1 MNKIMEHQIRKSP
14 FIGLNQAEREFI
26 NSEIHSETPMIIRE
40 MMIYNRHLIE
50 ENIML
55 RTEIKQ
61 LETQNSNLNIAL
73 SVESNITK
81 DEILPFPLFNSIN
94 DLALFAQ
101 ANPESETQPISPV
114 PVKKVK
120 MQKKGTQLQID
131 PAIGTMFSRQL
142 KDSGYSLSDVCRAMM
157 LIAIDRP
164 RYRNMILDRVKQSER
179 ISNTQRETLSF
190 AFQYPVEL
198 GEKFIALI
206 RSHNVKQYEF
216 FEQMFKE
223 FIHSYSFRKLL
234 PDYINQIKK
243 NKI

>member
-1 MNKIMEHQIRKSP
+1 MEHQIRKSR
-14 FIGLNQAEREFI
+14 FIGLNHKETELF

-61 LETQNSNLNIAL
+61 LEAQTSNLNIAL
-73 SVESNITK
+73 SVESKITK
-81 DEILPFPLFNSIN
+81 DEFLNVANVEPSF
-94 DLALFAQ
+94 FAQ
-101 ANPESETQPISPV
+101 DSPESKTQPILPV
-114 PVKKVK
+114 AIKKAK

-142 KDSGYSLSDVCRAMM
+142 KDSGYNLTEVCRAMM

-179 ISNTQRETLSF
+179 ISNTKRETLSF
-190 AFQYPVEL
+190 AFQYPVDL

-243 NKI
+243 K

>member
-1 MNKIMEHQIRKSP
+1 MEHQIRKSP
-14 FIGLNQAEREFI
+14 FIGLNQAEREFM

-81 DEILPFPLFNSIN
+81 DELLNPFTVKSPF
-94 DLALFAQ
+94 FAQ
-101 ANPESETQPISPV
+101 ASPESTIQPILPIAI
-114 PVKKVK
+114 KKVK

-142 KDSGYSLSDVCRAMM
+142 KDSGYNLSDVCRAMM

-179 ISNTQRETLSF
+179 ISNTERETLSF

-243 NKI
+243 K

>member
-1 MNKIMEHQIRKSP
+1 MNKIMEHRIRKSP
-14 FIGLNQAEREFI
+14 FIGLNQAERELM

-81 DEILPFPLFNSIN
+81 DELSDVIHVEPSFFS
-94 DLALFAQ
+94 Q

-114 PVKKVK
+114 PLKKVK

-142 KDSGYSLSDVCRAMM
+142 KDSGYNLSDVCRAMM

-179 ISNTQRETLSF
+179 ISNTERETLSF

-223 FIHSYSFRKLL
+223 FIHSYAFRKLL

>member
-1 MNKIMEHQIRKSP
+1 MTPEMEHHIRKSP
-14 FIGLNQAEREFI
+14 VFDFKHTENENLN
-26 NSEIHSETPMIIRE
+26 SETPLIIRE

-81 DEILPFPLFNSIN
+81 DEISNVKTLSCSEF
-94 DLALFAQ
+94 FAQ
-101 ANPESETQPISPV
+101 DSFEDTSPMMSPV
-114 PVKKVK
+114 SVEKVK
-120 MQKKGTQLQID
+120 MQRKGTQLQID
-131 PAIGTMFSRQL
+131 PAIATMFSRQL

-179 ISNTQRETLSF
+179 ISNTKRETLSF
-190 AFQYPVEL
+190 AFQYPVDL

>member
-1 MNKIMEHQIRKSP
+1 MEHPIRKSP
-14 FIGLNQAEREFI
+14 FIGLTHRETEFI

-40 MMIYNRHLIE
+40 MMIYNRQLIE

-61 LETQNSNLNIAL
+61 LETQNLNLNIAL

-81 DEILPFPLFNSIN
+81 DEILNSTTVEPSF
-94 DLALFAQ
+94 FAQ
-101 ANPESETQPISPV
+101 ASPENITQPILPV
-114 PVKKVK
+114 AIKKVK

-179 ISNTQRETLSF
+179 ISNTDRETLSF
-190 AFQYPVEL
+190 AFQYPVDL

>member
-1 MNKIMEHQIRKSP
+1 MNKIMEHPIRKSH
-14 FIGLNQAEREFI
+14 FIGLNQRETELI

-61 LETQNSNLNIAL
+61 LEVQNSNLNIAL

-81 DEILPFPLFNSIN
+81 DEIFNSTTVEPS
-94 DLALFAQ
+94 LFAQ
-101 ANPESETQPISPV
+101 ASPESPIQPISTV
-114 PVKKVK
+114 AMKKVK

-142 KDSGYSLSDVCRAMM
+142 KDSSFNLTDVCRAMM
-157 LIAIDRP
+157 LMAIDRP

-179 ISNTQRETLSF
+179 ISNTERETLSF
-190 AFQYPVEL
+190 AFQYPVDL

>member
-1 MNKIMEHQIRKSP
+1 MEHQIRKSP

-81 DEILPFPLFNSIN
+81 DELSDVIHFEPSFFS
-94 DLALFAQ
+94 Q

-142 KDSGYSLSDVCRAMM
+142 KDSGYSLTDVCRAMM

-179 ISNTQRETLSF
+179 ISNTERETLSF

-243 NKI
+243 K

>member
-1 MNKIMEHQIRKSP
+1 MNKTMDHQIRKSH
-14 FIGLNQAEREFI
+14 FIGLNHRETELI
-26 NSEIHSETPMIIRE
+26 NSEIHSETPLIIRE

-61 LETQNSNLNIAL
+61 LEAQNSNLNIAL

-81 DEILPFPLFNSIN
+81 DEIFNSTTVEP
-94 DLALFAQ
+94 LLFAQ
-101 ANPESETQPISPV
+101 ASPESPIHSISPV
-114 PVKKVK
+114 AIKKVK

-142 KDSGYSLSDVCRAMM
+142 KDSGYNLSDVCRAIM

-179 ISNTQRETLSF
+179 ISNTKRETLSF
-190 AFQYPVEL
+190 AFQYPVDL

-243 NKI
+243 K

>member
-14 FIGLNQAEREFI
+14 FIGLNQAEREFM

-81 DEILPFPLFNSIN
+81 DESSNVIHVEPSFFS
-94 DLALFAQ
+94 Q
-101 ANPESETQPISPV
+101 ANPESVFQPISPV

-142 KDSGYSLSDVCRAMM
+142 KDSGYNLSDVCRAMM

-179 ISNTQRETLSF
+179 ISNTERETLSF

-223 FIHSYSFRKLL
+223 FIHSYAFRKLL

-243 NKI
+243 K

>member
-1 MNKIMEHQIRKSP
+1 MEHRIRKSP

-81 DEILPFPLFNSIN
+81 DELSDVIHVEPSFFS
-94 DLALFAQ
+94 Q

-114 PVKKVK
+114 PVQKVK

-142 KDSGYSLSDVCRAMM
+142 KDSGYNLSDVCRAMM

-179 ISNTQRETLSF
+179 ISNT
-190 AFQYPVEL
+190 
-198 GEKFIALI
+198 
-206 RSHNVKQYEF
+206 
-216 FEQMFKE
+216 
-223 FIHSYSFRKLL
+223 
-234 PDYINQIKK
+234 
-243 NKI
+243 

>member
-1 MNKIMEHQIRKSP
+1 MNKIMEHLIRKSP
-14 FIGLNQAEREFI
+14 FIGLNQAERELM

-81 DEILPFPLFNSIN
+81 DELSDVIHVEPSFFS
-94 DLALFAQ
+94 Q

-120 MQKKGTQLQID
+120 MQTKGTQLQID

-179 ISNTQRETLSF
+179 ISNTERDTLSF
-190 AFQYPVEL
+190 AFQYPVDL

>member
-1 MNKIMEHQIRKSP
+1 MNKIMEHRIRKSP
-14 FIGLNQAEREFI
+14 FIGLNQSERELM
-26 NSEIHSETPMIIRE
+26 NLEIHSETPMIIRE

-81 DEILPFPLFNSIN
+81 D
-94 DLALFAQ
+94 ALSDVIQVEPSFFFQ
-101 ANPESETQPISPV
+101 ASPESETQPISPV

-179 ISNTQRETLSF
+179 ISNTERETLSF

>member
-1 MNKIMEHQIRKSP
+1 MNKIMDHQIRKSR
-14 FIGLNQAEREFI
+14 FIGLNHRDTELI
-26 NSEIHSETPMIIRE
+26 KSEIHSETPMIIRE

-61 LETQNSNLNIAL
+61 LEAQNSNLNIAL

-81 DEILPFPLFNSIN
+81 DEILNS
-94 DLALFAQ
+94 ATVEPSFFAQ
-101 ANPESETQPISPV
+101 VSPESVTQPILPV
-114 PVKKVK
+114 AIKKVK
-120 MQKKGTQLQID
+120 MRRKGTELQID
-131 PAIGTMFSRQL
+131 PPIGTMFSRQL

-179 ISNTQRETLSF
+179 ISNTKRETLSF
-190 AFQYPVEL
+190 AFQYPVDL

-243 NKI
+243 K